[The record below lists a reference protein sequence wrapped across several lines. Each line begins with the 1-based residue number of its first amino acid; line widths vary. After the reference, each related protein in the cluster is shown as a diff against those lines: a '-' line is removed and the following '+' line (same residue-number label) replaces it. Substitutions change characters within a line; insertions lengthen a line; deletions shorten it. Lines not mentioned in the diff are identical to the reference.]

1 MLPFGKLNG
10 ELNLEITKG
19 DFIGIKGDTN
29 KPRVIP
35 PPYPD
40 IPETTDA
47 KKAVNINIVSSI
59 TPRLAN
65 NAPMSKSVSIRD

>member
-1 MLPFGKLNG
+1 MRGTNNF
-10 ELNLEITKG
+10 T
-19 DFIGIKGDTN
+19 GIKGDTN

-59 TPRLAN
+59 IPRLAN
-65 NAPMSKSVSIRD
+65 NAPMSKSVSMKD